1 MKFSADLSKFN
12 RRMAEALRQLFA
24 ADVHPVQS
32 EDGTLS
38 FRGPDS
44 SGNDPTPVGTHVKI
58 SLDKEVIAALGVASP
73 AEREEMTNILI
84 DNLGTQVK
92 TQYNHKLGEY
102 ALHVVG
108 TVTILRG

>member
-1 MKFSADLSKFN
+1 M
-12 RRMAEALRQLFA
+12 
-24 ADVHPVQS
+24 HPVQS
-32 EDGTLS
+32 EDGALL
-38 FRGPDS
+38 FRGPVC
-44 SGNDPTPVGTHVKI
+44 SGNDPARIRTHVMI